1 MSDAA
6 PTPEPA
12 AEPPAPASPTVLV
25 VDADDRTRE
34 SIVGILGIHHRF
46 DIVGSAGHVGAAIAL
61 VASKRPDVIVIDPRL
76 PELPDGIAL
85 IRRIRAIHPDARIL
99 AVGWTPSL
107 EHDTLAAGADGFVRK
122 TFKPGDLSG
131 AIARC
136 MDARSDAGTD
146 QCLTE

>member
-6 PTPEPA
+6 PHPLDLDGPY
-12 AEPPAPASPTVLV
+12 PGSPRLLV

-34 SIVGILGIHHRF
+34 SIVGILEIRHRYQ
-46 DIVGSAGHVGAAIAL
+46 IVGSAGHAGAAISL
-61 VASKRPDVIVIDPRL
+61 VAAHRPDVVVLDPRL

-85 IRRIRAIHPDARIL
+85 IRRIRAIHPGVRIL
-99 AVGWTPSL
+99 AVGWTPTL

-136 MDARSDAGTD
+136 MGLPSATAGAPV
-146 QCLTE
+146 LEE